1 MPAEGERDEEERQE
15 SEDKKERGREGG
27 RIEGLG
33 DRGGEGGRERVCA
46 VLYNCL
52 QGSSFVLVR
61 GTESY

>member
-1 MPAEGERDEEERQE
+1 MPAEGERDEGRQE
-15 SEDKKERGREGG
+15 SEAEKEIGREGG

-33 DRGGEGGRERVCA
+33 DRGREGGRERVCA

-52 QGSSFVLVR
+52 QGTSFVLVR

>member
-1 MPAEGERDEEERQE
+1 MPAERERERWRTE
-15 SEDKKERGREGG
+15 IRERERERKKEGG

-33 DRGGEGGRERVCA
+33 DKGREREKICG

-52 QGSSFVLVR
+52 QGTSFVLAR

>member
-15 SEDKKERGREGG
+15 SEDEKERGR
-27 RIEGLG
+27 
-33 DRGGEGGRERVCA
+33 EGGRERVCA

-52 QGSSFVLVR
+52 QGSSFVLVI